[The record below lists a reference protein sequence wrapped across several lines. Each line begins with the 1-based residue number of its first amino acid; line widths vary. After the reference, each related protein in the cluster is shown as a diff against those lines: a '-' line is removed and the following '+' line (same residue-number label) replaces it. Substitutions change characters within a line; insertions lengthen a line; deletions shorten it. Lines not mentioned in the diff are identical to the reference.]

1 MGIIST
7 LISGGVLVGK
17 ICQALSNSLK
27 TVCDEESGTMLE
39 FAEEYECCGLK
50 MMKINSEPYMLN
62 TLSKPMDVTIPNI
75 AAGNTLTYTIGGGE
89 KQHIGELVKS
99 DISPETEML
108 IGPVEEEGIKGSSDG
123 IGNSVKMGFNKLSI
137 GGDAVYVG
145 GYGITMTEDEIT
157 IATNDVLP
165 TLNYINIRNDKGSS
179 MVSLEQISKE
189 QGKEGS
195 NLFKVPLRE
204 CGFAKG
210 DVVSGSMYFSL
221 DGYKRDFLMKNSR
234 GCEPLTEG
242 EKRCLAML
250 GVTLQK

>member
-7 LISGGVLVGK
+7 LISGGALVGK
-17 ICQALSNSLK
+17 ICQALSDSMK
-27 TVCDEESGTMLE
+27 TVRDEESGTILE
-39 FAEEYECCGLK
+39 LAEEYECCGLK
-50 MMKINSEPYMLN
+50 MMKVNSEPYMLN
-62 TLSKPMDVTIPNI
+62 TLSKPMDVTIPNV
-75 AAGNTLTYTIGGGE
+75 AAGNTLTYTLEAGT

-108 IGPVEEEGIKGSSDG
+108 IGPVEEEGIKGASNG
-123 IGNSVKMGFNKLSI
+123 NGNSVKLGFNKLSI

-157 IATNDVLP
+157 VTTNDVLP
-165 TLNYINIRNDKGSS
+165 TLNYINLRNDKGSS
-179 MVSLEQISKE
+179 IVNLEQVARKLE
-189 QGKEGS
+189 KGGS
-195 NLFKVPLRE
+195 NTFRVPLRE

-210 DVVSGSMYFSL
+210 DIVSGSMYFSI
-221 DGYKRDFLMKNSR
+221 DGYKKDFLLKNSR

-242 EKRCLAML
+242 ERRCLEML